1 MRLIK
6 FSKEYIYKYKLLF
19 DLFIATVI
27 FTTNLTFFQVYI
39 SGFFIDFL
47 IGCKDVKLLYKYSIV
62 FGIVSILGII
72 ANVLNGYVGT
82 KIQGLVSYKM
92 SKNIFEHMI
101 HLPDSYIKSIDTTY
115 LSQRINTDCNVVI
128 SFFIDTFIN
137 VFVNFFVFV
146 ISLFIIIKLD
156 IRIAVIL
163 SILAIIYFVVYILF
177 RKPLYNKIFIHK
189 ENSSAFFS
197 SFFECIDNIEF
208 IKRHSIIEIYRK
220 RLDRS
225 FTKVMSSLLDYQK
238 LQSAVIGSDSIIT
251 TLATLI
257 VYIVGGLSILSSK
270 LTVGA
275 FSITLNL
282 FSSMLNSVK
291 FFLNFGK
298 YYQEALASY
307 NRIEEILNIPCEKS
321 GDILLDKIRTIELRN
336 VSFKYGDKEVIK
348 NFSYTFEKGNI
359 YFLIGC
365 NGIGKS
371 TLLNLISGQHINEYT
386 GSILFNDVNVCN
398 LDICSLR
405 KKAIGFSEQ
414 ETILLADT
422 VKNNLELFNKNDKNL
437 NEYIEQLD
445 LLAYIRQLDNGIR
458 SIINTQQNNISG
470 GEKQKISIIRQL
482 LQNPDV
488 MLFDEP
494 TSALEIN
501 SKANLMKILREI
513 KKNKI
518 VIIVTHDRML
528 YNNSEETIIDMN
540 LWRDLGR
547 E

>member
-177 RKPLYNKIFIHK
+177 RKPLQR
-189 ENSSAFFS
+189 
-197 SFFECIDNIEF
+197 C
-208 IKRHSIIEIYRK
+208 
-220 RLDRS
+220 
-225 FTKVMSSLLDYQK
+225 TK
-238 LQSAVIGSDSIIT
+238 GT
-251 TLATLI
+251 
-257 VYIVGGLSILSSK
+257 
-270 LTVGA
+270 
-275 FSITLNL
+275 
-282 FSSMLNSVK
+282 
-291 FFLNFGK
+291 
-298 YYQEALASY
+298 
-307 NRIEEILNIPCEKS
+307 
-321 GDILLDKIRTIELRN
+321 
-336 VSFKYGDKEVIK
+336 
-348 NFSYTFEKGNI
+348 
-359 YFLIGC
+359 
-365 NGIGKS
+365 
-371 TLLNLISGQHINEYT
+371 
-386 GSILFNDVNVCN
+386 
-398 LDICSLR
+398 
-405 KKAIGFSEQ
+405 
-414 ETILLADT
+414 
-422 VKNNLELFNKNDKNL
+422 
-437 NEYIEQLD
+437 
-445 LLAYIRQLDNGIR
+445 
-458 SIINTQQNNISG
+458 
-470 GEKQKISIIRQL
+470 
-482 LQNPDV
+482 
-488 MLFDEP
+488 
-494 TSALEIN
+494 
-501 SKANLMKILREI
+501 
-513 KKNKI
+513 
-518 VIIVTHDRML
+518 
-528 YNNSEETIIDMN
+528 
-540 LWRDLGR
+540 
-547 E
+547 